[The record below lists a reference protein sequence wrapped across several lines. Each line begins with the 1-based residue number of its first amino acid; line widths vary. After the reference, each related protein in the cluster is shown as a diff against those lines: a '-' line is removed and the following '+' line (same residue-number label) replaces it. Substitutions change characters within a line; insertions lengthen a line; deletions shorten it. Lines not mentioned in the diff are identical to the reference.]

1 MLPVVVLKFGS
12 SVLATAT
19 ELPLAVDEVY
29 RRLREGSRVL
39 AVVSAFAG
47 DTDRLFAR
55 AREVLGE
62 EAAPDAVA
70 AFVATGELQSA
81 ALLAGALL
89 RSGVAARMVDPRE
102 IKLRVEGSALEADP
116 ASVDE
121 VALRALWDE
130 HTTLVLPGFFGIDAQ
145 GRVALLGRGGS
156 DLSALFI
163 AGTLKCECHLIK
175 DVAGVFDRD
184 PALDPAGARRY
195 AVIPWHE
202 ASEVAGPLIQP
213 KALRLAEQC
222 RTPFTVSRANGE
234 FETRV
239 ADVATASWGVSQEA
253 PVRLRIAL
261 LGCGTVGRGVYER
274 LIAEPDRFE
283 LIVVVTRH
291 PARHVANGVPESI
304 ASDDL
309 HQAFRADV
317 DLVIEALSGVEPAG
331 SVIEAALMMGKT
343 VVTANKAAVATYWH
357 EFSAYLAEPDR
368 RLWFGATVGGAVPI
382 LETLGHL
389 RGRVRELRGVVNGTC
404 NVVLDAIAI
413 ASGES
418 FNDAVRAAQ
427 RSGFAEADPHR
438 DLSGKD
444 SADKLSLMS
453 HAAFGVHVPSETIRS
468 CGIDDALVAAEPDVW
483 RLLGRARRTSAGV
496 TLGVG
501 PEQMARTS
509 FLGQTTGA
517 ENRLEI
523 VLETG
528 EIVRLAG
535 QGAGRWP
542 TTLAVLGDVQEIVR
556 RRARAATP

>member
-62 EAAPDAVA
+62 EAAPHAVA
-70 AFVATGELQSA
+70 VFVATGELQSA

-89 RSGVAARMVDPRE
+89 RSGVAARIVDPRE
-102 IKLRVEGSALEADP
+102 INLRVEGSALEADP
-116 ASVDE
+116 VSVDE
-121 VALRALWDE
+121 VALHALWDE

-145 GRVALLGRGGS
+145 GRIALLGRGGS

-239 ADVATASWGVSQEA
+239 ADVATASWGVSQEV

-283 LIVVVTRH
+283 LIAVVTRH

-343 VVTANKAAVATYWH
+343 VVTSNKAAVATYWH

-368 RLWFGATVGGAVPI
+368 RLWYGSTVGGAVPI

-389 RGRVRELRGVVNGTC
+389 RGRVRELRGVINGTC
-404 NVVLDAIAI
+404 NVVLDAIAT
-413 ASGES
+413 GES
-418 FNDAVRAAQ
+418 FDDAVRAAQ
-427 RSGFAEADPHR
+427 RSGFAEADPYR
-438 DLSGKD
+438 DLSGQD

-453 HAAFGVHVPSETIRS
+453 HAAFSGHAPSHGIRS
-468 CGIDDALVAAEPDVW
+468 RGIDEALVAAEPDVW
-483 RLLGRARRTSAGV
+483 RLIGRARRTPAGV
-496 TLGVG
+496 TLSVG

-509 FLGQTTGA
+509 FLGQTAGA

-528 EIVRLAG
+528 EIMRLAG
-535 QGAGRWP
+535 QGAGRLP